1 VIEKEVILLSK
12 YDLKIFAKD
21 VDEEALDQIYTLMK
35 QDSFKDEKVRI
46 MPDVHTGI
54 GTVIGFTSTI
64 GDKII
69 PNVVGVDI
77 GCGMLTIEIENT
89 NLNLVY
95 IDDIIHMYIPSGFS
109 IHQHAQD
116 LPFPLTDL
124 KVYDELDNVR
134 RLENSL
140 GTLGGGNHFIEIGRN
155 DEGRTFLIIH
165 SGSRNLGYQIA
176 NIYQKKAVKHVNEKR
191 KNRHNEIINKLI
203 KENRHN
209 EIESTLNE
217 LHKEPKIP
225 NDLAY
230 LENEDR
236 LNYLHDMKLC
246 QIFASKN
253 REKIADVI
261 LEKCN
266 LKEISRFETIHN
278 YIGDD
283 NIVRKGAIEAYK
295 GKPVLVPINMRDGS
309 IYGIGLGNPD
319 WNYSGPHGAGRILSR
334 NEAKRILLMDDL
346 KKDMKDVFT
355 TTLSKDTLDESPR
368 VYKPIYEIIEQ
379 IKDTIDVKFIIKPIY
394 NFKG

>member
-165 SGSRNLGYQIA
+165 SGSRNLG
-176 NIYQKKAVKHVNEKR
+176 
-191 KNRHNEIINKLI
+191 
-203 KENRHN
+203 
-209 EIESTLNE
+209 
-217 LHKEPKIP
+217 
-225 NDLAY
+225 
-230 LENEDR
+230 
-236 LNYLHDMKLC
+236 
-246 QIFASKN
+246 
-253 REKIADVI
+253 
-261 LEKCN
+261 
-266 LKEISRFETIHN
+266 
-278 YIGDD
+278 
-283 NIVRKGAIEAYK
+283 
-295 GKPVLVPINMRDGS
+295 
-309 IYGIGLGNPD
+309 
-319 WNYSGPHGAGRILSR
+319 
-334 NEAKRILLMDDL
+334 
-346 KKDMKDVFT
+346 
-355 TTLSKDTLDESPR
+355 
-368 VYKPIYEIIEQ
+368 
-379 IKDTIDVKFIIKPIY
+379 
-394 NFKG
+394 